1 MYRSAG
7 FGFVCAFVMM
17 WSLPALGGIINFGG
31 QFTSGTGSLLGDLPP
46 QRSFN
51 VQLDFDSSLPGIGT
65 VNSGML
71 TFSALS
77 LNITGGNIFVSESGA
92 MDQAT
97 LLFNTSGPN
106 GSLSVSFFGNAIA
119 DSMVNESNL
128 NALIRVGAPAAITAN
143 FGSSGSYTGTITAV
157 PEPTS
162 FALATIGIAIMGLGY
177 RMRRSGKTMR
187 VVLNGTASFSESKGA

>member
-1 MYRSAG
+1 MYRIAG
-7 FGFVCAFVMM
+7 FGFVCAFVMV
-17 WSLPALGGIINFGG
+17 WSLPASGGIINFGG

-51 VQLDFDSSLPGIGT
+51 VQLNFDSILPGIGT

-106 GSLSVSFFGNAIA
+106 GSLSVSFFGNAIV
-119 DSMVNESNL
+119 DNMVNESNL
-128 NALIRVGAPAAITAN
+128 NAMIRVGAPATITAN
-143 FGSSGSYTGTITAV
+143 FGSTGSYTGTITAV

-162 FALATIGIAIMGLGY
+162 FALAAIGIAIMGLGY
-177 RMRRSGKTMR
+177 RMRRSSRTIR
-187 VVLNGTASFSESKGA
+187 EIREGTASFFKRRCA